1 MITAMIKHQNARRV
15 RFWIWSLLVLLGAGL
30 TLGVSGQED
39 RRTAVLLEISGA
51 IGPATSDYVVRGMR
65 QARDEGAEIVILR
78 MDTPGGL
85 DTAMREMIK
94 EILSSPVP
102 VATYVSPSGS
112 RAASAG
118 TYILYASHIAAMAPA
133 TNLGSATPVQIGG
146 MPGMPDAPPERDE
159 RNPDSDDEA
168 DEGEAA
174 EREDEKASEPRR
186 GTSPM
191 ERKVLEDAVAYI
203 RGLAERHG
211 RNAEWAEQAVREAVN
226 LTASEA
232 LEQNVID
239 VVAESVNDLLEQIHG
254 RTVKMEFGERTL
266 DTENLEVV
274 AIEPDWRSRLLS
286 VITNPNIAYILM
298 MVGIYGIIFELANPG
313 NIFPG
318 VVGAICLVLALY
330 AFQVLPIN
338 YAGLALIMLGV
349 VLMIAEAFMPSFGI
363 LGFGGIA
370 AFVMGSIILMD
381 EATLSISIPLIGGT
395 ALVSAAFFIWV
406 LSRLVSIRK
415 RKVVTGEEEMIGL
428 QGTAVEDFRVRARRD
443 LFPRSF
449 PVHQGA
455 GPDHR
460 HPRPAADGQGGPAGD
475 HPGRAQPGRDLP
487 GQRHREGE
495 RGALLPGHRSRAG
508 HHPGGGFLQRHQ
520 PAGPDH
526 PAFGA
531 RQARAGRDP
540 VRA

>member
-1 MITAMIKHQNARRV
+1 MITGMFRHRYARMV
-15 RFWIWSLLVLLGAGL
+15 RLGIWGLLALLGAGL
-30 TLGVSGQED
+30 ALGVGGNEEEQ
-39 RRTAVLLEISGA
+39 RTAVLLEISGA

-65 QARDEGAEIVILR
+65 EARDRNAEIIVLR

-146 MPGMPDAPPERDE
+146 MPGVPDEQPEREE
-159 RNPDSDDEA
+159 RPRDGEDKE
-168 DEGEAA
+168 EAA
-174 EREDEKASEPRR
+174 NGAEAADGEEEKPAEPRR
-186 GTSPM
+186 GETPM

-211 RNAEWAEQAVREAVN
+211 RNADWAEQAVREAVN

-232 LEQNVID
+232 LENNVID
-239 VVAESVNDLLEQIHG
+239 VVAESVDDLLTQIHG
-254 RTVKMEFGERTL
+254 RTVKMEIGERTL
-266 DTENLEVV
+266 NTENLQVV
-274 AIEPDWRSRLLS
+274 EIEPDWRSRLLS

-318 VVGAICLVLALY
+318 VVGVICLVLALY

-338 YAGLALIMLGV
+338 YAGLALILVGI
-349 VLMIAEAFMPSFGI
+349 VLMIAEAFMPSFGV

-370 AFVMGSIILMD
+370 AFVLGSIILMD
-381 EATLSISIPLIGGT
+381 EATLTISIPLIGGT

-406 LSRLVSIRK
+406 LTRLVRIRR

-428 QGTAVEDFRVRARRD
+428 EGTALEDFEGNRGRVWLHSESWAAEA
-443 LFPRSF
+443 SV
-449 PVHQGA
+449 PVYKDDAVRVTGMKGLRLQVEPVAEEAETNKGA
-455 GPDHR
+455 
-460 HPRPAADGQGGPAGD
+460 AT
-475 HPGRAQPGRDLP
+475 
-487 GQRHREGE
+487 
-495 RGALLPGHRSRAG
+495 
-508 HHPGGGFLQRHQ
+508 
-520 PAGPDH
+520 
-526 PAFGA
+526 
-531 RQARAGRDP
+531 
-540 VRA
+540 